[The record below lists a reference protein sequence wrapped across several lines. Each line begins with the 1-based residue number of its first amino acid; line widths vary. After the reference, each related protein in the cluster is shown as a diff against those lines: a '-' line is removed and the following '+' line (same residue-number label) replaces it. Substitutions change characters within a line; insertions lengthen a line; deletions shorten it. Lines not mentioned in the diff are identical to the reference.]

1 MTRDP
6 WDDDQEALS
15 GRTVIAPL
23 TDDEDD
29 HYTDEP
35 DGIQQLG
42 MSGGVESSTSLPIPV
57 WLAES
62 SKSFHWGWVPLPLRK
77 AGRSTVK
84 WLKGPDPPRV
94 LLLNPIFPSIQS
106 APVKLIDRFFPK
118 RKYKIGLLLALYF
131 SWILPFSLV
140 LRHSSSGGHIEGYGK
155 PSPISC
161 SASYWSPGNECGLNG
176 YECRPF
182 NASTFAFRCPAF
194 CTSNIILEPYVVG
207 NETVNYQPLVVG
219 GPMPGSS
226 NDDLENAIYRAD
238 SYVCQAAIHAGVIS
252 DSAGGC
258 GVVELTGPGHSYF
271 STAAHKITSV
281 GFPSTFPKS
290 FRFLQLPGSQSDCPG
305 DLRWPLFAIT
315 ATAIVLVSIFTTS
328 PAVFFFTTFFM
339 LIFHVGLVSD
349 PPDLH
354 KVSDL
359 FSVLCS
365 RLLPASFIAYVLY
378 VYCASP
384 LLEPLASPPV
394 YQFSKTI
401 LYLGPAFIGALNN
414 YTFALWIPIQRLTP
428 HDIKAQ
434 PGAPIA
440 LAIVV
445 TIIVSIVL
453 GQAWHIRQG
462 GLFFHYLK
470 IYLCIGAGLI
480 FLLVL
485 PQFRLRIHHYILA
498 ILFMPGTSFP
508 IRPSLLYQ
516 GLLLGLFVNGVARWG
531 FASIIETPSALGEL
545 PGPGGHNG
553 WWGATSPNITNS
565 SVQISLPSDNYTDK
579 GNGNITFSLWEPDR
593 MAKLNV
599 DGISVL
605 VNDVERWRGYMDEDV
620 KGEFVWHRQGH
631 RGLDLSQPQRP
642 GQGDFTGDRGRGGAG
657 DPPSVLSIED
667 DHDDEPAED
676 LFFRFA
682 FLKGSKAGL
691 YGGVG
696 VWNRD
701 GSWINPPP
709 PRT

>member
-1 MTRDP
+1 MSQDRWHDE
-6 WDDDQEALS
+6 EALS
-15 GRTVIAPL
+15 GRTAIPPL

-29 HYTDEP
+29 TLSDGP
-35 DGIQQLG
+35 DGIQELG
-42 MSGGVESSTSLPIPV
+42 MSGGVESSRILPIPV

-62 SKSFHWGWVPLPLRK
+62 SKSFHWKWVPLPLRK
-77 AGRSTVK
+77 AGRFTVN
-84 WLKGPDPPRV
+84 WLKGPDPPRI
-94 LLLNPIFPSIQS
+94 LLLNPLFPTIQA
-106 APVKLIDRFFPK
+106 APIKLIDRFFPK
-118 RKYKIGLLLALYF
+118 RKYKIGLLLAVYF
-131 SWILPFSLV
+131 SWFLSWSLV
-140 LRHSSSGGHIEGYGK
+140 LHHSVSGGHIEGYGK

-161 SASYWSPGNECGLNG
+161 GASYWSEGNKCGING

-194 CTSNIILEPYVVG
+194 CSSLLVLEPYVVG
-207 NETVNYQPLVVG
+207 NETVNYQQLIVG
-219 GPMPGSS
+219 GPAPGGD
-226 NDDLENAIYRAD
+226 NDEGIYRAD
-238 SYVCQAAIHAGVIS
+238 SNVCQAAIHAGIIS
-252 DSAGGC
+252 DSRGGC
-258 GVVELTGPGHSYF
+258 GVVELMGAGHSYF
-271 STAAHKITSV
+271 SSKAHGLSSV

-290 FRFLQLPGSQSDCPG
+290 FRFLRLSGSQADCPG

-315 ATAIVLVSIFTTS
+315 AAAIVLISIFTTS

-339 LIFHVGLVSD
+339 LMVHVGLVSD
-349 PPDLH
+349 PPDLS

-365 RLLPASFIAYVLY
+365 RMLPASFIAYVLY
-378 VYCASP
+378 VYCARP
-384 LLEPLASPPV
+384 LLTPLASPPV

-401 LYLGPAFIGALNN
+401 LYLGPAFVGALNN

-434 PGAPIA
+434 PGAPLA
-440 LAIVV
+440 LAIMI
-445 TIIVSIVL
+445 TIILSIVF

-470 IYLCIGAGLI
+470 IYLVIGGGLI
-480 FLLVL
+480 LLLIL
-485 PQFRLRIHHYILA
+485 PGFRLRIHHYILA
-498 ILFMPGTSFP
+498 ILLMPGTAFP
-508 IRPSLLYQ
+508 IRPSIFYQ

-545 PGPGGHNG
+545 PGPGGHDG

-565 SVQISLPSDNYTDK
+565 SVEISLPSGNTGVDR
-579 GNGNITFSLWEPDR
+579 GNGNITFHLWDPPR
-593 MAKLNV
+593 MDELQV
-599 DGISVL
+599 DGVSVL
-605 VNDVERWRGYMDEDV
+605 VNDVERWRGYLDEDP

-631 RGLDLSQPQRP
+631 RGLDISQPPKKPAGALDEQTP
-642 GQGDFTGDRGRGGAG
+642 IGDGDDDDDNDGGADG
-657 DPPSVLSIED
+657 DGLD
-667 DHDDEPAED
+667 DPAED